1 MKIVIAIDS
10 FKGSLTSAEAGRA
23 VEKAAKEV
31 FDDAEIITSALADG
45 GEGTAEALLDCLG
58 GKKIQCDV
66 KNPLGEVIEAEYAI
80 TDNNIAVI
88 DVAAAAGL
96 TLVPETER
104 NPLASSTYGVG
115 QMIDNAIRRGCRE
128 FIIGLGGSATV
139 DGGIGMLEALGV
151 KFFNRFGDRIR
162 NLNARDIAD
171 IKHIDLTEG
180 NRHIP
185 ECNFRIA
192 CDVENPLCGINGA
205 AEVFGP
211 QKGADEKAVA
221 FLDEALSSLADT
233 VKMNFHRDNKNLPGA
248 GAAGGLGW
256 AFATFLNGKLEKG
269 ADIVADATALAQK
282 LEGADIFVTG
292 EGKIDSQ
299 SVFGKAPVSA
309 AKLAKESGA
318 VTVGFCGCI
327 GDGAEKVNDEGI
339 DSFFCIQPS
348 PLTLE
353 EATDKENAG
362 ENLYKTALQY
372 FKTVKLARVEP

>member
-10 FKGSLTSAEAGRA
+10 FKGSLTSAEAGSA
-23 VEKAAKEV
+23 VEKAAREV
-31 FDDAEIITSALADG
+31 FDDAQIITSALADG

-58 GKKIQCDV
+58 GKIIRCDV
-66 KNPLGEVIEAEYAI
+66 KNPLGEVIEAEYTL

-96 TLVPETER
+96 TLVPEQSR
-104 NPLASSTYGVG
+104 NPLKSSSYGVG

-162 NLNARDIAD
+162 NLNAEDIAD

-205 AEVFGP
+205 SEVFGP

-221 FLDEALSSLADT
+221 FLDQALSSLADT

-256 AFATFLNGKLEKG
+256 AFATFLNGGLEKG
-269 ADIVADATALAQK
+269 ADIVADATSLKEK

-292 EGKIDSQ
+292 EGKTDAQ
-299 SVFGKAPVSA
+299 SVMGKAPVEA
-309 AKLAKESGA
+309 AKLAKEAGA
-318 VTVGFCGCI
+318 LTVAFCGAA
-327 GDGAEKVNDEGI
+327 GEGAEAVNEEGI
-339 DSFFCIQPS
+339 DSFFCIQTS
-348 PLTLE
+348 PVSLE
-353 EATDKENAG
+353 QALNKDNAK

-372 FKTVKLARVEP
+372 FKTVKLFKQ